1 MTAGA
6 LITLL
11 AENVRPGTDRRGLD
25 TGASAA
31 QDDLRRLLVASGPE
45 AVDSLTAM
53 LRPEQGVW
61 LG

>member
-11 AENVRPGTDRRGLD
+11 AEDVRPAKDRRGLD
-25 TGASAA
+25 AASSAA

-53 LRPEQGVW
+53 LRPEQGERC
-61 LG
+61 